1 MLTGFSV
8 LQAQQKLQKCSRR
21 CTGGDEGVP
30 ASSLPGKLWLVLT
43 LLLRMLVIVLAGCP
57 VYQDEQERF
66 VCNTLQPGCTNV
78 CYDVFSPVSPLRF
91 WLIQAVCLLLPSAVF
106 SVYVLHRGAAL
117 AALGP
122 RRGPDPRARAPAPGQ
137 RRCPRP
143 CRERGGLR
151 VPDFSAGYIAHLLLR
166 TLLEAAF
173 GALHYLLFGFR
184 APESFPCTRPPC
196 SGVVDCYVS
205 RPTEKSLLM
214 LFLWAVSAL
223 SFLLGLVDLVTSLRR
238 RMRGR
243 PGRRGETPSAAP
255 GKQSVG
261 PGHAEE
267 GGWEEDGVPARPGAC
282 AAAEGGPTGPSRGSG
297 RTGIPDEDESE
308 VTSSASEKLGR
319 EPRGRPHRE
328 AAQDPRGSGSEEH
341 PAVAPSRLAAHP
353 SCSRLQPPDSPA
365 GSSAAPH
372 GRARKSEWV

>member
-1 MLTGFSV
+1 M
-8 LQAQQKLQKCSRR
+8 
-21 CTGGDEGVP
+21 EGVDV
-30 ASSLPGKLWLVLT
+30 LGFLIVTLNYNVTVVGKLWLVLT

-57 VYQDEQERF
+57 VFQDEQERF
-66 VCNTLQPGCTNV
+66 VCNTLQPGCANV

-91 WLIQAVCLLLPSAVF
+91 WLIQAVCVLLPSAVF

-122 RRGPDPRARAPAPGQ
+122 RRGPEPGAPAPGQ
-137 RRCPRP
+137 RRCPRA
-143 CRERGGLR
+143 CRERGALR

-173 GALHYLLFGFR
+173 AALHYLLFGFR

-223 SFLLGLVDLVTSLRR
+223 SFLLGLADLVCSLRR

-243 PGRRGETPSAAP
+243 PGPRGETPSAAP
-255 GKQSVG
+255 GKQSG
-261 PGHAEE
+261 APGHAEE
-267 GGWEEDGVPARPGAC
+267 GGWEEDGGPARPGAR
-282 AAAEGGPTGPSRGSG
+282 AAGEGGPRGASRGSG

-328 AAQDPRGSGSEEH
+328 AAQDPRGSGSEEQ
-341 PAVAPSRLAAHP
+341 PAAAPSRLAAHP
-353 SCSRLQPPDSPA
+353 SCSSLQSPDTPA
-365 GSSAAPH
+365 GSGAAPH
-372 GRARKSEWV
+372 LRARKSEWV